1 MIDSGVNGAPVIS
14 EEEFNEL
21 KRLQQLKEQY
31 RATQEDMETAKRGLR
46 YCERQVQLAR
56 QKLVEG
62 IVCSFVSKALRLLL
76 TQNRSN
82 N

>member
-1 MIDSGVNGAPVIS
+1 MEVIDSGVNGAPIIS
-14 EEEFNEL
+14 EEEFNAL
-21 KRLQQLKEQY
+21 KRLQTLKEQY

-62 IVCSFVSKALRLLL
+62 IVCCLEGTALAL
-76 TQNRSN
+76 S
-82 N
+82 